1 MAMTIDPVLAY
12 AGPESTSFDV
22 RVILYNGDAA
32 TERGVL
38 RNFDTSAG
46 EAGAA
51 FADAGPVLWIA
62 FGGDPSQIDF
72 VQYVEPATG
81 RLLHRRVTKRERT
94 SSNYNTA
101 KLHLAAEEVVIA
113 QRADFSGAD
122 FASEDFAT

>member
-1 MAMTIDPVLAY
+1 MTTDPVLAY

-22 RVILYNGDAA
+22 LAILFGGNAA
-32 TERGVL
+32 TVRGVL

-62 FGGDPSQIDF
+62 YNGDVGQIEF
-72 VQYVEPATG
+72 VQYIEPATD
-81 RLLHRRVTKRERT
+81 RLMHRRVTKRERT
-94 SSNYNTA
+94 SGNYNTV
-101 KLHLAAEEVVIA
+101 KLHMSAEATVIA
-113 QRADFSGAD
+113 QRADFGAD

>member
-1 MAMTIDPVLAY
+1 ML
-12 AGPESTSFDV
+12 
-22 RVILYNGDAA
+22 VILYNGAAA

-62 FGGDPSQIDF
+62 FNGDVGKIEF

-81 RLLHRRVTKRERT
+81 RLLHRRVTKRERV
-94 SSNYNTA
+94 SAIWNTV
-101 KLHLAAEEVVIA
+101 KLHLNTEEIVII
-113 QRADFSGAD
+113 QRAQFDGAD

>member
-1 MAMTIDPVLAY
+1 MTIDPVLAY

-22 RVILYNGDAA
+22 LVILYGGDAA
-32 TERGVL
+32 TVRGVL

-62 FGGDPSQIDF
+62 YDGDQSQIDF
-72 VQYVEPATG
+72 VQYTESGTG

-94 SSNYNTA
+94 STTFNTV
-101 KLHLAAEEVVIA
+101 KLHLSTEMTVIVTTA
-113 QRADFSGAD
+113 DFSADFSG
-122 FASEDFAT
+122 EDFAT

>member
-1 MAMTIDPVLAY
+1 MTIDPVLAY

-22 RVILYNGDAA
+22 LVILFDGTAA
-32 TERGVL
+32 TVPGVL

-62 FGGDPSQIDF
+62 YNGDVGQIDF

-94 SSNYNTA
+94 SSNYNTV
-101 KLHLAAEEVVIA
+101 KLNLAAEEVVIA
-113 QRADFSGAD
+113 QRAQFDPRDFGR
-122 FASEDFAT
+122 DFAT

>member
-1 MAMTIDPVLAY
+1 MTTDPVLAY

-22 RVILYNGDAA
+22 LVILYNGDAA

-62 FGGDPSQIDF
+62 YNGDVEQIDF

-81 RLLHRRVTKRERT
+81 RLLHRRVTKRERI
-94 SSNYNTA
+94 SGNFNTV

-113 QRADFSGAD
+113 QRADFDPRD
-122 FASEDFAT
+122 FGPDFAT

>member
-1 MAMTIDPVLAY
+1 MTIDPVLAY

-22 RVILYNGDAA
+22 LVILYGGNAA
-32 TERGVL
+32 TVRGVIG
-38 RNFDTSAG
+38 NFDTSAG

-51 FADAGPVLWIA
+51 FATAGPVLWIA
-62 FGGDPSQIDF
+62 YDGDPAQIDLC
-72 VQYVEPATG
+72 QYREPGTG

-94 SSNYNTA
+94 SGNYNTV

-113 QRADFSGAD
+113 QLADFDPAD

>member
-1 MAMTIDPVLAY
+1 MATDPVLSY

-22 RVILYNGDAA
+22 LAMLYAGDAV
-32 TERGVL
+32 TVRGVL

-51 FADAGPVLWIA
+51 FADAGSVLWI
-62 FGGDPSQIDF
+62 GYNNDPSQIEF
-72 VQYVEPATG
+72 VQYIEPAVG

-94 SSNYNTA
+94 SGNFNTV

-113 QRADFSGAD
+113 QRADFDPRD
-122 FASEDFAT
+122 FGRDFAT

>member
-1 MAMTIDPVLAY
+1 ML
-12 AGPESTSFDV
+12 
-22 RVILYNGDAA
+22 VILYNGDAA

-46 EAGAA
+46 EAGAP

-72 VQYVEPATG
+72 VQHVEPATG

-94 SSNYNTA
+94 SGNFNTV
-101 KLHLAAEEVVIA
+101 KLHLSQESTTLPA
-113 QRADFSGAD
+113 QRPDFDSRD
-122 FASEDFAT
+122 FGPDFNAG

>member
-1 MAMTIDPVLAY
+1 MAADPVLAY

-22 RVILYNGDAA
+22 LVILFGGDAA
-32 TERGVL
+32 TVRGVL

-62 FGGDPSQIDF
+62 YSGAVGRIDF
-72 VQYVEPATG
+72 VQYVEAATG

-94 SSNYNTA
+94 SGNFNTV
-101 KLHLAAEEVVIA
+101 KLNMSTEAAVIA
-113 QRADFSGAD
+113 QRGMFSPLDFSPLE
-122 FASEDFAT
+122 FST